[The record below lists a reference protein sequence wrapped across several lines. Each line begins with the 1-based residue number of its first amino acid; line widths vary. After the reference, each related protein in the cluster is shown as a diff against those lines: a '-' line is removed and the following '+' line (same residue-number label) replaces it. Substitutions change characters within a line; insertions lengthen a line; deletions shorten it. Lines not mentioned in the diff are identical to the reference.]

1 MKKRFC
7 AVTAL
12 LCAPFIWAQDG
23 VPEADAPQP
32 IKIRV
37 EEAVALALQNN
48 LSLQAGQVGLEKKK
62 RPASLY
68 WNQFLPAVGVSGGV
82 SAANTVSSTTVPVL
96 SPGGGLSF
104 QTVEGARW
112 SASAGFQVQ
121 WQGLNFAMF
130 EGVRQLKRAYEAG
143 ALSYQKAKVQLERDI
158 RKLYSSILLSEEN
171 LKVQE
176 RSFTLA
182 EEQVRTASENY
193 LAGLSPELTLMQA
206 RLTRDN
212 LIPTIDQSRNNIK
225 VSMANL
231 AVLLGLPYDTAFVLE
246 PTGDVDF
253 TLIFDTAELIN
264 AAAGKKIDIL
274 ELRSNIIATRTAR
287 NAIRYQLWTPSLT
300 LGWSTNQMLAM
311 QEGSS
316 WRDTG
321 SFNLQLSWSLNG
333 LLPFT
338 TQAATLR
345 DMNDDLRSLD
355 INLAQ
360 LIRAT
365 EVEVYNTVFLIQQAR
380 ESAGAQRKT
389 VELAQQTYND
399 TLAAFRA
406 GLRDF
411 LEVQNVEQQLRQAQL
426 GVLQQEYNFLSGVI
440 DLEYSIG
447 VPFGTLME

>member
-1 MKKRFC
+1 M
-7 AVTAL
+7 AL
-12 LCAPFIWAQDG
+12 LCAPFIWAQG
-23 VPEADAPQP
+23 GGPEKGETPQSVR
-32 IKIRV
+32 IGID
-37 EEAVALALQNN
+37 EAVSLALKNN
-48 LSLQAGQVGLEKKK
+48 LSLQSGQAALDKKK
-62 RPASLY
+62 RPAVLA
-68 WNQFLPAVGVSGGV
+68 WNQFLPAVGASGGL
-82 SAANTVSSTTVPVL
+82 SAANTVSSSMVPVVT
-96 SPGGGLSF
+96 PGSGVSF

-112 SASAGFQVQ
+112 SMSAGLQVQ

-143 ALSYQKAKVQLERDI
+143 ILTYQKAKVQLERDI
-158 RKLYSSILLSEEN
+158 RKLYSSILLAEEN

-176 RSFTLA
+176 RSLELA
-182 EEQVRTASENY
+182 GEQVRTAGENY
-193 LAGLSPELTLMQA
+193 QAGLSPELTLMQA

-231 AVLLGLPYDTAFVLE
+231 AMLLGLPYDTAFTLE
-246 PTGDVDF
+246 PSGDVD
-253 TLIFDTAELIN
+253 LDLAFDTAELIN
-264 AAAGKKIDIL
+264 SAAGKKIDIL
-274 ELRSNIIATRTAR
+274 ELRSNILAARTAR
-287 NAIRYQLWTPSLT
+287 NAIRYQLWTPSIN

-321 SFNLQLSWSLNG
+321 SFNMQLSWSLNG

-338 TQAATLR
+338 TQAAALR
-345 DMNDDLRSLD
+345 DMNDDIRGMD

-380 ESAGAQRKT
+380 ESAEAQRKT
-389 VELAQQTYND
+389 VELAEQTYRD

-440 DLEYSIG
+440 DLEYAVG
-447 VPFGTLME
+447 VPFGSLMK